1 MEQEETI
8 VYIYVAD
15 GCTGFAICAHVWQLI
30 VLAESLAVAG
40 STNTTG
46 DIEFLAHDIVPD
58 AVDGVDIGGVAGEGG
73 YIGHSRI
80 HIGGAHCVT
89 HCLVLLQYRLVAL
102 RVFCLDLCLPTIVE
116 EELCLIKIFLV
127 SCDQIELAEC
137 HFGNLMAR
145 NHACL
150 SWVRP
155 HLSNHAVGVA
165 DGDVEELPA
174 SCSLP
179 VSHGTFNHVAQII
192 QFMAQIFFHAPSLVA
207 CPEVRMFRV
216 LCTGGIEVAIGFLC
230 RSDDIEHAVDVSLQ
244 LLVWVSLQH
253 IACTLDSFVRVCVVE
268 AQRHQF
274 THIVFVA
281 RMRCTLKVL
290 VSSLGFAFAES
301 QGDGYLAGGFDA
313 LPPESIVPYF
323 YRCKG
328 HGGDRIPHRALFRLL
343 CRGWHQ
349 CQCCQGRCN

>member
-1 MEQEETI
+1 
-8 VYIYVAD
+8 
-15 GCTGFAICAHVWQLI
+15 
-30 VLAESLAVAG
+30 
-40 STNTTG
+40 
-46 DIEFLAHDIVPD
+46 
-58 AVDGVDIGGVAGEGG
+58 
-73 YIGHSRI
+73 
-80 HIGGAHCVT
+80 
-89 HCLVLLQYRLVAL
+89 
-102 RVFCLDLCLPTIVE
+102 
-116 EELCLIKIFLV
+116 
-127 SCDQIELAEC
+127 
-137 HFGNLMAR
+137 
-145 NHACL
+145 
-150 SWVRP
+150 
-155 HLSNHAVGVA
+155 
-165 DGDVEELPA
+165 
-174 SCSLP
+174 
-179 VSHGTFNHVAQII
+179 
-192 QFMAQIFFHAPSLVA
+192 MAQIFLHAPSLVA
-207 CPEVRMFRV
+207 CPEVRMLRV
-216 LCTGGIEVAIGFLC
+216 LRTGCVEVAVCFLS
-230 RSDDIEHAVDVSLQ
+230 RSYDIEHAVDVSLQ